1 MTGARGVVIS
11 SQMKRQSFID
21 TLIKGPVV
29 YKVHPAFISPISMI
43 PVRGGK
49 VLVKGDSSIY
59 RILPNPMPIIGSA
72 TIDNVKSNIH
82 ITIN

>member
-1 MTGARGVVIS
+1 
-11 SQMKRQSFID
+11 
-21 TLIKGPVV
+21 
-29 YKVHPAFISPISMI
+29 MI

-59 RILPNPMPIIGSA
+59 RILPNPMPIIGPA
-72 TIDNVKSNIH
+72 AIDNVKSNIH

>member
-1 MTGARGVVIS
+1 MIS
-11 SQMKRQSFID
+11 SEKRNQPFLD
-21 TLIKGPVV
+21 ALIKGTVI
-29 YKVHPAFISPISMI
+29 YKAHPSFATPITLT

-59 RILPNPMPIIGSA
+59 HVLPNPMPAIGSA
-72 TIDNVKSNIH
+72 VIDNLQSKIH

>member
-1 MTGARGVVIS
+1 
-11 SQMKRQSFID
+11 
-21 TLIKGPVV
+21 
-29 YKVHPAFISPISMI
+29 VHPAFVDPISLI

-49 VLVKGDSSIY
+49 VLIKGDSGVY

-72 TIDNVKSNIH
+72 TIDNIKSNIH